1 MTVVN
6 KRTPVLF
13 CQIPQS
19 DTLQKKKK
27 TGLCL
32 DEVVHLAVGRYCK
45 CGNSQKEGIIIFAS
59 HFLFLLKIKLRNHD
73 FLSFCT
79 KTTCFRASRGQD
91 LEARI
96 SLQRFQY
103 TLMTLFCHT
112 SYLYQK
118 RLQLIV
124 IRMMH
129 LDT

>member
-59 HFLFLLKIKLRNHD
+59 HFLFLLKIKL
-73 FLSFCT
+73 
-79 KTTCFRASRGQD
+79 
-91 LEARI
+91 
-96 SLQRFQY
+96 
-103 TLMTLFCHT
+103 
-112 SYLYQK
+112 
-118 RLQLIV
+118 
-124 IRMMH
+124 
-129 LDT
+129 